1 MSAHIRIEPDGAV
14 AHLVL
19 DRPEKH
25 NAVTPEMAAAIRA
38 ARERLDDDPAVRCIL
53 VRGAGERAFCAGTDL
68 RSIDVYPD
76 AWAWRHSVNY
86 ALEFGAFRKPV
97 VAALKGWVMGGGFE
111 IALNCDIRV
120 AARSARFAAPEVRH
134 GWLGAGGFSQR
145 LTRLVGYGQASRILL
160 TGDTLD
166 AETAFRIGIVEVL
179 VDDGQEVAE
188 AAALAARIAQ
198 HSEIA
203 TVTNKAGI
211 RAAMEAPLT
220 AGLAM
225 ERELMALAFAMGAKE
240 RGVAAFDR
248 AQGAKAAATGRTDA

>member
-1 MSAHIRIEPDGAV
+1 MSPHIRIEAEGAV
-14 AHLVL
+14 AHLVI

-25 NAVTPEMAAAIRA
+25 NAITPEMADAIRA
-38 ARERLDDDPAVRCIL
+38 ARETLDANPAVRCVL
-53 VRGAGERAFCAGTDL
+53 VRGGGERAFCAGTDL

-120 AARSARFAAPEVRH
+120 AARSAKFAAPEVKH

-166 AETAFRIGIVEVL
+166 ADTAFRIGLVEFL
-179 VDDGQEVAE
+179 VDEGQEVAE
-188 AAALAARIAQ
+188 AAALATRIAA
-198 HSEIA
+198 HTEIA

-211 RAAMEAPLT
+211 RAAMEGSLT

-225 ERELMALAFAMGAKE
+225 ERELMGLAFAMGAKE
-240 RGVAAFDR
+240 RGVAAFDS
-248 AQGAKAAATGRTDA
+248 AQGAKAATTGKTEA